1 MDRSFVAA
9 LPDDDTMVRIVAAI
23 ADIIHLDVIAE
34 GVETAEQRDW
44 LLARGITI
52 GQGYLYAEALPLH
65 IFNQRWLN
73 SSQLPE

>member
-52 GQGYLYAEALPLH
+52 GQGYYMLKPLPLSV
-65 IFNQRWLN
+65 FNQRWLA
-73 SSQLPE
+73 SSSPSE

>member
-1 MDRSFVAA
+1 
-9 LPDDDTMVRIVAAI
+9 
-23 ADIIHLDVIAE
+23 
-34 GVETAEQRDW
+34 VETAEQRDW